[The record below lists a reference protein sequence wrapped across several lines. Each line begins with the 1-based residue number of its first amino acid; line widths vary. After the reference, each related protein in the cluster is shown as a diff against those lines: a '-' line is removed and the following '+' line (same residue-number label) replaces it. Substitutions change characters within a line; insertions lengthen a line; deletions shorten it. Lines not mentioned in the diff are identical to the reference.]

1 LDILDPK
8 QKGRG
13 ERRTF
18 EGIATRT
25 AVIVLLDS
33 LTYTS
38 HYLLGSLSL
47 FGSRAYKKSKA
58 KARPVGIVL
67 GEEELVVKRVR
78 ITLILSVSRRSSTS
92 LSISE

>member
-1 LDILDPK
+1 VGKEELLK
-8 QKGRG
+8 
-13 ERRTF
+13 E
-18 EGIATRT
+18 IATRT
-25 AVIVLLDS
+25 AVIVLLES

-38 HYLLGSLSL
+38 HYLLGSLPL

-67 GEEELVVKRVR
+67 EEEELVVKRVR

>member
-1 LDILDPK
+1 LIQNKRDVGKEELLK
-8 QKGRG
+8 
-13 ERRTF
+13 ER
-18 EGIATRT
+18 ATRT
-25 AVIVLLDS
+25 AVIVLLES

-47 FGSRAYKKSKA
+47 FESRAYKKSKA

-78 ITLILSVSRRSSTS
+78 ITLIL
-92 LSISE
+92 L